1 MISIKWRVLIA
12 YLSLLRRRYQDHVEQ
27 KFSSLKELKEL
38 VVVKVDKDMVRDMM
52 SRTHGRMHELLE
64 ERFAAVRGAQTPT
77 KREWP
82 LFGMLTQFMLP
93 VRWVCHV
100 RTRNSC
106 LYLSGTVSDS
116 PVSLLAGRDE
126 ASGGCGSS
134 NGRL

>member
-93 VRWVCHV
+93 VRWVCKLLHV
-100 RTRNSC
+100 VPGWC
-106 LYLSGTVSDS
+106 
-116 PVSLLAGRDE
+116 E
-126 ASGGCGSS
+126 
-134 NGRL
+134 